1 MSGHP
6 AYDVHQ
12 HLWPEAFI
20 AELARR
26 SEPPCLDGRTL
37 RLPGEL
43 DSEVDLDSHDLA
55 ARLALLDRHGIDV
68 ALVSIPPGYLSD
80 PEDELAR
87 AYHNGILELVA
98 ASGGR
103 IQALAAASCREGFAG
118 ACVSAQSLVAGLDLL
133 LDELSQAGQIL
144 FVHPGPPRDVPGDA
158 PAWWSAVVDYT
169 AQMQAAYA
177 AWLARD
183 AARFPELPVIFAI
196 LAGGAPVPARAPA
209 VARLRRPF
217 GDAPERLLRHVLV
230 RSARAR
236 ALPRDLR
243 RHSAR
248 PRKRRARDR
257 RATDAR
263 RGAGI
268 RRGRRANRHAREPEP
283 AAPRVTIRSMSDVER
298 LDRERIPGGEDLGQ
312 ARLAELA
319 VELGGER
326 AALAAPREARR
337 DRAVYAELYRDVH
350 LDIWLICWDSEQDT
364 GFHDHDF
371 VLRAPCTSP
380 TASSP
385 RTVCS
390 SRRARSSQVSRRHPA
405 GSVFDFDAARIHCV
419 RNPGRHPRRLAPPL
433 LAGALAHGVLQL
445 RRRREPLPP
454 VGHLCGRDVGA
465 AERTR
470 RPHGLTAPPTPLEA
484 APAELARRARRC
496 F

>member
-55 ARLALLDRHGIDV
+55 VRLSLLDRHGIDV
-68 ALVSIPPGYLSD
+68 AVVSIPPGYVSD

-196 LAGGAPVPARAPA
+196 LAGGAPVQIE
-209 VARLRRPF
+209 RLRSRGFDDRSAMHPNVYFDTSSYGRRALELCLATFGVTQLVHGSDVPVIDARPTLDAVRGF
-217 GDAPERLLRHVLV
+217 GEAVERIVMRENPSRLLRG
-230 RSARAR
+230 
-236 ALPRDLR
+236 LP
-243 RHSAR
+243 S
-248 PRKRRARDR
+248 
-257 RATDAR
+257 
-263 RGAGI
+263 
-268 RRGRRANRHAREPEP
+268 GR
-283 AAPRVTIRSMSDVER
+283 
-298 LDRERIPGGEDLGQ
+298 
-312 ARLAELA
+312 
-319 VELGGER
+319 
-326 AALAAPREARR
+326 
-337 DRAVYAELYRDVH
+337 
-350 LDIWLICWDSEQDT
+350 
-364 GFHDHDF
+364 
-371 VLRAPCTSP
+371 
-380 TASSP
+380 
-385 RTVCS
+385 
-390 SRRARSSQVSRRHPA
+390 
-405 GSVFDFDAARIHCV
+405 
-419 RNPGRHPRRLAPPL
+419 
-433 LAGALAHGVLQL
+433 
-445 RRRREPLPP
+445 
-454 VGHLCGRDVGA
+454 
-465 AERTR
+465 
-470 RPHGLTAPPTPLEA
+470 
-484 APAELARRARRC
+484 
-496 F
+496 